1 MVAYI
6 ISGKDYKFTHF
17 KLFKK
22 NFSHVWTL
30 TLSRRHARYN
40 LHYVG
45 LKNKS
50 CDIAGCDSEE

>member
-1 MVAYI
+1 MAAYI
-6 ISGKDYKFTHF
+6 ISGKDYTFTHF
-17 KLFKK
+17 KLSFL

-30 TLSRRHARYN
+30 TSSRRHARYD

-45 LKNKS
+45 LENKS